1 MKTETN
7 TKHTPGPWS
16 FDGHGIN
23 TGGARLAT
31 INKTAQI
38 STGKAWRAIEQPE
51 SDANAKLMAAAP
63 ELLEALNGLIMSA
76 AWHIETQKNGVAM
89 DSKMLAAARSAIAL
103 ATGN

>member
-23 TGGARLAT
+23 TSGARLAT

-38 STGKAWRAIEQPE
+38 STGKGWRAIGQPE

-63 ELLEALNGLIMSA
+63 ELLACIEDILDAGGDLN
-76 AWHIETQKNGVAM
+76 AM
-89 DSKMLAAARSAIAL
+89 DFDRYRSAIAL